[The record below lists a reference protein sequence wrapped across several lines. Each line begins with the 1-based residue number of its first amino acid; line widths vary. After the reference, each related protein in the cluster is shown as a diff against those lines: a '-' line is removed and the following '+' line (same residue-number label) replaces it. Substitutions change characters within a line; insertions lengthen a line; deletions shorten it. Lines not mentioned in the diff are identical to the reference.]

1 MLDGMLLEPFI
12 GRRQFVSPLLE
23 ALFGL
28 RALAFLLLEILV
40 GGHQLGGLLLS
51 APPESVAVPLQF
63 GLRPFA
69 IGGFLLEPFIR
80 SRQFAVPPPEMFL
93 GSPALSDLLLK
104 LVVGCRQRGS
114 LFPNTPHKSVAMYLQ
129 LGLGP
134 PALGYFLLEPSIGRC
149 QFANLLLEV
158 LLGLPALG
166 QCLSDLGLDSVY
178 LIGVCPCVL
187 FGLGLGLGERLS
199 RLEA

>member
-1 MLDGMLLEPFI
+1 LEPFI
-12 GRRQFVSPLLE
+12 SRSEFVSPLLE

-28 RALAFLLLEILV
+28 CALAFFLLELLV
-40 GGHQLGGLLLS
+40 GGHQLGSLLLN
-51 APPESVAVPLQF
+51 ATLQSVVVFPQF
-63 GLRPFA
+63 GLVTFA

-93 GSPALSDLLLK
+93 GSPAISDLLLK
-104 LVVGCRQRGS
+104 LVVGCRQRDS
-114 LFPNTPHKSVAMYLQ
+114 LFPNTPLKSVATHLQ

-149 QFANLLLEV
+149 QFANLLLEM

-166 QCLSDLGLDSVY
+166 QCLSDLGLGPVDLV
-178 LIGVCPCVL
+178 GGCPRVL